1 MTVPIPL
8 DAPNGK
14 PERRPHDFHRNHF
27 GAPRVS
33 RPDNPDKSVLYGRPS
48 SFGKPLDN
56 PFNLWRFKE
65 RLLIRGLAGVPL
77 DNAADLDDSDID
89 GIVARAYQTAGAHL
103 AADRGTFVHL
113 LTEYVDL
120 SLDLEEIRASGE
132 ALGIP
137 AALQHQ
143 IARQWCDFRDALGI
157 EAIAIEQPIVNDE
170 LRLAGTCDRL
180 DRATRGLDTALGTID
195 GAYIGDIKTGKLD
208 LDDRSGQ
215 PRYWLTYPLQLV
227 AYRDGVPFDPDAGRW
242 GERREWPETP
252 HPGIAVIYSYDL
264 ARALDGEHV
273 DWKAIPVD
281 LTVARKGAAI
291 VADATTWTKRTD
303 RFAPAIETKEQQCS
317 TPSSSQLDTATSSST
332 TSASSTHTGA
342 RAQPT
347 SSTPSTNNGSETNG
361 SSGPPSSGGTS
372 TEATDVSTPSTTV
385 EATSNAPSPTSTD
398 RRTALRERRDRMHAN
413 ACDTGW
419 GDQFVAQYRA
429 HNIGPHSTDD
439 EIEAALDAIEPPFDP
454 DPQPLQQR
462 EKAPD
467 RPQSDKPDDGNPLD
481 RSTLRTLTESIV
493 ASPHVDLINGWI
505 RQSADAGNT
514 WSPKVRGR
522 VRHFEIA
529 RAALRLAE
537 ATDGNEAYVRLLL
550 TFTPTTTSHT
560 EPVGA
565 ILAGLDI
572 VGARR
577 ATALA
582 EAFGT
587 RIHLIFTAE
596 GQPRL
601 DGPIADVLNAA

>member
-1 MTVPIPL
+1 MTAPIPL
-8 DAPNGK
+8 DAPNDP
-14 PERRPHDFHRNHF
+14 PERQPGDFHRNHF
-27 GAPRVS
+27 GAPRVP
-33 RPDNPDKSVLYGRPS
+33 RLDNPDKTTLYGRPS
-48 SFGKPLDN
+48 SFGKQLDN
-56 PFNLWRFKE
+56 PFNLIRWKE
-65 RLLIRGLAGVPL
+65 RMLVRGLV
-77 DNAADLDDSDID
+77 ADLDDLEWHTWHELEDSDID

-103 AADRGTFVHL
+103 AADRGTHIHL
-113 LTEYVDL
+113 LTEIVDQGREVTFG
-120 SLDLEEIRASGE
+120 DYEAGE

-137 AALQHQ
+137 TALQM
-143 IARQWCDFRDALGI
+143 RVVEQWQAFRAELGI

-180 DRATRGLDTALGTID
+180 DRATRGLDTALGTIT

-208 LDDRSGQ
+208 LDDRTGQ
-215 PRYWLTYPLQLV
+215 PQHWLTYPLQLV

-252 HPGIAVIYSYDL
+252 HPGIAIIYSYDL

-281 LTVARKGAAI
+281 LTVGRKGAAI
-291 VADATTWTKRTD
+291 VADAQRWTKRTD
-303 RFAPAIETKEQQCS
+303 RYAPAIDIKEQPCNTS
-317 TPSSSQLDTATSSST
+317 TSAPTTTTPPTPPTPFSPSTNSTAGTGPSSQQPSSSPHDTDSTSPNAAIST
-332 TSASSTHTGA
+332 TSSPEQNASS
-342 RAQPT
+342 QP
-347 SSTPSTNNGSETNG
+347 
-361 SSGPPSSGGTS
+361 
-372 TEATDVSTPSTTV
+372 
-385 EATSNAPSPTSTD
+385 STD

-429 HNIGPHSTDD
+429 HNLGPHSTDD

-462 EKAPD
+462 ERAPD
-467 RPQSDKPDDGNPLD
+467 RPQSDKPDDGDPLD
-481 RSTLRTLTESIV
+481 RNTLRTLTEHIV

-514 WSPKVRGR
+514 WSPKARGR

-529 RAALRLAE
+529 RAALNLAE
-537 ATDGNEAYVRLLL
+537 ATDGHENYVRLLL
-550 TFTPTTTSHT
+550 EHVTDDTRP
-560 EPVGA
+560 PVGVV
-565 ILAGLDI
+565 LADLTIDE
-572 VGARR
+572 AKR

-587 RIHLIFTAE
+587 RIHLIHTAE